1 MWYARLFI
9 LYLTSLADEVS
20 LFVALL
26 RFRRDRG
33 PVRGQDDAFLVVGVG
48 AEDVPRVVRFVLLGT
63 VANPEGGLSCGWVLG
78 ALVLGQNELMEKQ
91 VLRRREII

>member
-1 MWYARLFI
+1 M
-9 LYLTSLADEVS
+9 
-20 LFVALL
+20 ALL

-91 VLRRREII
+91 VLRRNNLGIRIASIPFWPFFQRMIMFP